1 MNLFSD
7 LLDLF
12 FPKLVCLLCGQAA
25 KINFGGLCEQ
35 CYAGLPKIGGEKCA
49 ICGRPLLGNRCF
61 SCGEEE
67 YFFKLNRS
75 WGLYKGKL
83 KEGIYKFKY
92 GNKPELGRVFA
103 NLMVQTLLEEKQ
115 YGALDLILG
124 VPLHSSKLKERGY
137 NQADLLANFLAKQLN
152 LDFAP
157 NVLVRTRNTLSQSR
171 LNKKERERNLVNA
184 FVVNKKNF
192 VSKRVILLIDDVF
205 TTGATVNACAQTLLQ
220 AGSKEVFV
228 LTLAAGELSKND

>member
-1 MNLFSD
+1 M
-7 LLDLF
+7 
-12 FPKLVCLLCGQAA
+12 
-25 KINFGGLCEQ
+25 
-35 CYAGLPKIGGEKCA
+35 
-49 ICGRPLLGNRCF
+49 
-61 SCGEEE
+61 
-67 YFFKLNRS
+67 
-75 WGLYKGKL
+75 
-83 KEGIYKFKY
+83 
-92 GNKPELGRVFA
+92 
-103 NLMVQTLLEEKQ
+103 
-115 YGALDLILG
+115 
-124 VPLHSSKLKERGY
+124 PLHSSKLKERGY